1 MGRPC
6 ALERRGGLIY
16 WAILGKDRAFLLTF
30 GYAFVTIGGMKSRM
44 DEFAEWGTEVVF
56 GRAKGFRAW
65 MMRCALR
72 VASFGFYALVK
83 TRLFLFRRRIKTVHY
98 LGTFVVS
105 VGNITAGGTGKT
117 PVVELLS
124 RTLAERGRKCAILT
138 RGYKSEELDQPQVW
152 LDAEGKKVKH
162 LPKIASDGVTRYL
175 GPLHAGDEPFMLAR
189 NLDGVAVLV
198 DKDRVKSGIFAIEQ
212 LGRNTLILDD
222 GMQYLKLRHEIDIV
236 LVDCGFP
243 FGTGALLPRG
253 TMREPRT
260 SLKRASYIILTKSG
274 GRPQDEL
281 IATIRR
287 YNKVADIIVTNHAP
301 AYLENIF
308 TGERRPLDFLKD
320 KYVACLSGIARPESF
335 ENLVEEQGA
344 HVEIRRRY
352 PDHYWFDQ
360 EELDAF
366 VERCADRA
374 LDLIVTTEKDAVRFL
389 RPGEMEV
396 PIFFLRIQIEIE
408 QGQENW
414 DRMIDRICAIA
425 EPKPAPQWSDVL

>member
-1 MGRPC
+1 MKT
-6 ALERRGGLIY
+6 RGEEFEE
-16 WAILGKDRAFLLTF
+16 WA
-30 GYAFVTIGGMKSRM
+30 
-44 DEFAEWGTEVVF
+44 TEVVF
-56 GRAKGFRAW
+56 GRAHGFRAF
-65 MMRCALR
+65 MLRCLLR
-72 VASFGFYALVK
+72 FASFFFFVVVK
-83 TRLFLFRRRIKTVHY
+83 IRLFLFRRRLKTVHY

-124 RTLAERGRKCAILT
+124 RTLAARGRKCAILT
-138 RGYKSEELDQPQVW
+138 RGYKSKDLDEPQTW
-152 LDAEGKKVKH
+152 LDAKGRRVKN

-222 GMQYLKLRHEIDIV
+222 GMQYMKLRHELDIV

-243 FGTGALLPRG
+243 FGTGSLLPRG

-274 GRPQDEL
+274 GKPQDEL
-281 IATIRR
+281 IATIRK

-301 AYLENIF
+301 AYLENLL
-308 TGERRPLDFLKD
+308 TGEKLPLEWLKD
-320 KYVACLSGIARPESF
+320 KYVACMSGIARPESF
-335 ENLVEEQGA
+335 EVLVEGQGA

-352 PDHYWFDQ
+352 PDHCWFDQ
-360 EELDAF
+360 ADIDTF

-374 LDLIVTTEKDAVRFL
+374 LDAIITTEKDAVRFL
-389 RPGEMEV
+389 DPKETEI
-396 PIFFLRIQIEIE
+396 PIYFLRIQIDII
-408 QGQENW
+408 QGQEKW
-414 DRMIDRICAIA
+414 DKMIDRICALS
-425 EPKPAPQWSDVL
+425 APQPEPEWADAL

>member
-1 MGRPC
+1 
-6 ALERRGGLIY
+6 
-16 WAILGKDRAFLLTF
+16 
-30 GYAFVTIGGMKSRM
+30 M

-56 GRAKGFRAW
+56 GRARGFRAW
-65 MMRCALR
+65 LMRCALR
-72 VASFGFYALVK
+72 VASFAFYALIK
-83 TRLFLFRRRIKTVHY
+83 TRLLLFKRRIKTVHY

-138 RGYKSEELDQPQVW
+138 RGYKSMELDEPQEW
-152 LDAEGKKVKH
+152 LDAQGKKVKR

-175 GPLHAGDEPFMLAR
+175 GPLYAGDEPFMLAR

-212 LGRNTLILDD
+212 LGSNTLILDD
-222 GMQYLKLRHEIDIV
+222 GMQYLKLKHEIDIV

-260 SLKRASYIILTKSG
+260 SLARASYIILTKSG
-274 GRPQDEL
+274 GHPQGEL
-281 IATIRR
+281 ISTIRR

-301 AYLENIF
+301 VYLENIF
-308 TGERRPLDFLKD
+308 TGERRPLEYLKG

-335 ENLVEEQGA
+335 ESLVEAQGA
-344 HVEIRRRY
+344 NVEIRRSY

-360 EELDAF
+360 SELDAF

-374 LDLIVTTEKDAVRFL
+374 VDMIVTTEKDAVRFL
-389 RPGEMEV
+389 RPGEMDV
-396 PIFFLRIQIEIE
+396 PIYFLRIQIEIE

-414 DRMIDRICAIA
+414 DRMIDRICSIA
-425 EPKPAPQWSDVL
+425 APKPAPQWSDVL